1 MFEHKLQSF
10 SKLKVIFMLLA
21 LKIGFIVIFF
31 FWIQRN
37 CLFLLIFRMLC
48 GHLEAV
54 LGGKIIA

>member
-10 SKLKVIFMLLA
+10 SAVGI
-21 LKIGFIVIFF
+21 IVIFF

-48 GHLEAV
+48 GHLAAV